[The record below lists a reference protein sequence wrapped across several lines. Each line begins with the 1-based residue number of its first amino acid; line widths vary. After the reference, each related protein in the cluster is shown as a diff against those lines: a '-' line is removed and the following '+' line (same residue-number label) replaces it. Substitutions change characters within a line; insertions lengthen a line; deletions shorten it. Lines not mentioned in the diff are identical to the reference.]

1 MSCYPVVQGIHQGKN
16 KVAQNEKWK
25 KQLWVFVYIKQG
37 KFEAFRWNFSSSTI
51 SEIERSAPLLFFSS
65 GWSSQLPP
73 FFIHSVMALVIG
85 WKLMSPISPLCL
97 CHHLVSKSQQEFHS
111 KKCDSVI
118 ANLNI
123 PKICS
128 SQSHCREVSVS
139 NGARHN

>member
-1 MSCYPVVQGIHQGKN
+1 MSLYKSQTRKSN
-16 KVAQNEKWK
+16 LKWSLTSVL
-25 KQLWVFVYIKQG
+25 QRASPSI
-37 KFEAFRWNFSSSTI
+37 FS
-51 SEIERSAPLLFFSS
+51 
-65 GWSSQLPP
+65 
-73 FFIHSVMALVIG
+73 IHSVMALVIG

-128 SQSHCREVSVS
+128 SQSHYREVSVS
-139 NGARHN
+139 NGARHNSKCFLAYKIFEKSYFLNLILFPNTSYRNGIKYVY